1 MIKHIIPA
9 ALSIGCVIS
18 ASADVWTYAQCVDY
32 AREHNIT
39 LQKARIAE
47 QTNAENLE
55 EAKGQWQPTLDF
67 STNQGY
73 VNTPWGA
80 NKNAYNSSYGF
91 NAGWTAWDGGIRSNT
106 IKRDK
111 LQLERSRLST
121 DQQFRT
127 LETDLL
133 QVYINLLYAR
143 ESIAIYESA
152 VKLSKSQAERAKI
165 LMDAGKISRVDY
177 AQLNSQYEQ
186 DKYNLVNSRST
197 YDNRRMELKQ
207 LLELGIDS
215 EIDPIQID
223 WTEAQVLAALPP
235 IEESYRLACKTD
247 LQMQGLEI
255 DKSASE
261 LDIKIAQAGRSP
273 KIALQAGVGTGYAA
287 PGVNFGTGLKH
298 GLNEQIGLTLSVPI
312 LDAKKTKTAVA
323 RARLQQLDAQLDID
337 KRETELAQLV
347 ENWYIDTNSAQARYK
362 AAISQLESAQLTDDL
377 TSERFA
383 LGYVDPVEL
392 LTAHNSLTEARH
404 QILQAKFM
412 AILGQKMLEYYRTAA
427 VSL

>member
-1 MIKHIIPA
+1 MIRQFVTTA
-9 ALSIGCVIS
+9 SILAGVITLH
-18 ASADVWTYAQCVDY
+18 AETWTYAQCVDY
-32 AREHNIT
+32 AREHNIS
-39 LQKARIAE
+39 LQKSRLAE

-67 STNQGY
+67 STSQGY

-91 NAGWTAWDGGIRSNT
+91 NAGWTAWDGGVRSNT
-106 IKRDK
+106 IKRNEME
-111 LQLERSRLST
+111 LRRSRLAT

-143 ESIAIYESA
+143 ESIGIYESA
-152 VKLSKSQAERAKI
+152 VMLSKSQAERAKA
-165 LMDAGKISRVDY
+165 LMESGRISRVDY

-186 DKYNLVNSRST
+186 DKYNLVNARAT
-197 YDNRRMELKQ
+197 YDSRRMELKQ

-215 EIDPIQID
+215 DIDPASVD
-223 WTEAQVLAALPP
+223 WTDAQVLAQLPP
-235 IEESYRLACKTD
+235 IEESYQLACKTD

-261 LDIKIAQAGRSP
+261 LDVKIAQAGRSP
-273 KIALQAGVGTGYAA
+273 KIALNAGVGTGYAA
-287 PGVNFGTGLKH
+287 PGANFGTGLRH
-298 GLNEQIGLTLSVPI
+298 GLNEQIGLSLSVPI
-312 LDAKKTKTAVA
+312 LDARKTKTAVA
-323 RARLQQLDAQLDID
+323 RAKVQQLDAQLDID

-347 ENWYIDTNSAQARYK
+347 ENWYIDTRSAQARYE
-362 AAISQLESAQLTDDL
+362 ASLSQLESAKLTDDL

-392 LTAHNSLTEARH
+392 LTAHSALTEARH
-404 QILQAKFM
+404 QVLQSKFM
-412 AILGQKMLEYYRTAA
+412 AILGQKMVEYYRTAS